1 MLLTRQD
8 KSLVFN
14 TLCLACRAGGSLALS
29 PGQRAGLREVKM
41 LELQIRQRQRIDKN
55 LSFDLEA
62 KGGDGELDV
71 GACPRQHHPLSQH
84 SLLVTMVM
92 VKVTGW

>member
-29 PGQRAGLREVKM
+29 PGQRAGLRKVKM
-41 LELQIRQRQRIDKN
+41 LELQIRQRQRIGKISV
-55 LSFDLEA
+55 LTL
-62 KGGDGELDV
+62 
-71 GACPRQHHPLSQH
+71 RQRE
-84 SLLVTMVM
+84 VM
-92 VKVTGW
+92 VSWTLVLALDNTTLSPSTACSSSW